1 MSRYFGN
8 ADHLQ
13 LHPRRPCKGSGRI
26 IDRQSYFWQD
36 PEGKEHYLGAYAK
49 GSAAKATLTRL
60 LAPDFRA
67 LCTGPYTQEEE
78 QQP

>member
-1 MSRYFGN
+1 LATPTIFNFTR
-8 ADHLQ
+8 AA
-13 LHPRRPCKGSGRI
+13 RAKVAAGSSTARAT
-26 IDRQSYFWQD
+26 S
-36 PEGKEHYLGAYAK
+36 GKTRKEKSITWGAYAK